1 MTAKDKIAKAE
12 NIVANHHEFF
22 APAVAALPKE
32 FIDDDPLLTACTNG
46 EAVKYGTQYVD
57 TLNVQQAVGLIVHE
71 ILHPLLDHILRLAT
85 QFEMN
90 PHIANV
96 GADYEINNY
105 IEIYNKEATF
115 PIVLPPEAFVDVDKY
130 KTLAAEVI
138 IRKLYEDNPLP
149 PPPPPPPPTN
159 PDGECDNPTDGKG
172 DQDGPEGDQDGPEGG
187 KEGGKEGGEGN
198 KEGKGSGNGQ
208 PQRQPYSAGE
218 FQPTKNPA
226 KAKEISEKWKEI
238 LSSSIQTA
246 KLRGKGGGKFI
257 QKLEELLEPPLDL
270 DALLDKYTT
279 EFCLSDESIRADK
292 RYLAYHDICITGM
305 EDEQHGTLV
314 FVKDTSGSI
323 NDDILKS
330 VVSIVQGAS
339 TKLRPRRLIV
349 IDVDAEVQ
357 HVEEFGPNDDIPAE
371 AKGRG
376 GTDFRPAFD
385 FIENNLEEA
394 RVIIYFTDGYGDFPE
409 EEPSIPTLWVTY
421 GLEDDGFPFGQ
432 VVNMNELI
440 DQAV

>member
-1 MTAKDKIAKAE
+1 MKAKDKIAKAK
-12 NIVANHHEFF
+12 NIIANHHDILM
-22 APAVAALPKE
+22 PALAAIE
-32 FIDDDPLLTACTNG
+32 DIIVDDPSLTACTNG
-46 EAVKYGTQYVD
+46 EQTRYGSQFVD
-57 TLNVQQAVGLIVHE
+57 TLNIQQTVGLIVHE
-71 ILHPLLDHILRLAT
+71 VLHPLLDHLTRLAT
-85 QFEMN
+85 QFQTDA
-90 PHIANV
+90 HLTNV
-96 GADYEINNY
+96 GADYEINNFVT
-105 IEIYNKEATF
+105 IYNEEATF
-115 PIVLPPEAFVDVDKY
+115 PIVLPPEAHVDVEKY
-130 KTLAAEVI
+130 GTLAAEVI
-138 IRKLYEDNPLP
+138 IRKLFEDTPK
-149 PPPPPPPPTN
+149 PPPPPPTNPN
-159 PDGECDNPTDGKG
+159 PDGECDNPTDG
-172 DQDGPEGDQDGPEGG
+172 EGDQDSP
-187 KEGGKEGGEGN
+187 KEGD

-208 PQRQPYSAGE
+208 PQRQPYSSGE
-218 FQPTKNPA
+218 FEPAKSSA
-226 KAKEISEKWKEI
+226 KAKELSDKWKEI
-238 LSSSIQTA
+238 LTSTIQTA

-257 QKLEELLEPPLDL
+257 EKLGELLEPPLDL

-323 NDDILKS
+323 NKDILES

-349 IDVDAEVQ
+349 MDVDAEVQ
-357 HVEEFGPNDDIPAE
+357 HVEEFGPHDEIPAE

-394 RVIIYFTDGYGDFPE
+394 RVVIYFTDGYGVFPE

>member
-1 MTAKDKIAKAE
+1 MTAKDKIAKAK
-12 NIVANHHEFF
+12 NVIANHHDILM
-22 APAVAALPKE
+22 PALAAIE
-32 FIDDDPLLTACTNG
+32 EIIVENDPLLTACTNG
-46 EAVKYGTQYVD
+46 EQTRYGAQYVD
-57 TLNVQQAVGLIVHE
+57 TLNIQQTVGLIVHE
-71 ILHPLLDHILRLAT
+71 VLHPLLGHLTRLAN
-85 QFEMN
+85 QFATD
-90 PHIANV
+90 PHLTNI
-96 GADYEINNY
+96 GADYEINNFVT
-105 IEIYNKEATF
+105 IYNEDAAF
-115 PIVLPPEAFVDVDKY
+115 PIVLPPDAYVDVEKY
-130 KTLAAEVI
+130 GTLAAEVI

-149 PPPPPPPPTN
+149 PPPPPPPPT
-159 PDGECDNPTDGKG
+159 D
-172 DQDGPEGDQDGPEGG
+172 PEGDQDGPEGDKEG
-187 KEGGKEGGEGN
+187 DKEGGRDN

-208 PQRQPYSAGE
+208 PQRQPYSSGE
-218 FQPTKNPA
+218 FEPAKTPA
-226 KAKEISEKWKEI
+226 KAKEISDKWKEI
-238 LSSSIQTA
+238 LSSTIQTA

-270 DALLDKYTT
+270 EALLDKYTT

>member
-1 MTAKDKIAKAE
+1 MPALAAIEEIIVE
-12 NIVANHHEFF
+12 N
-22 APAVAALPKE
+22 
-32 FIDDDPLLTACTNG
+32 DPLLTACTNG
-46 EAVKYGTQYVD
+46 EQTRYGAQYVD
-57 TLNVQQAVGLIVHE
+57 TLNIQQTVGLIVHE
-71 ILHPLLDHILRLAT
+71 VLHPLLGHLTRLAN
-85 QFEMN
+85 QFATD
-90 PHIANV
+90 PHLTNI
-96 GADYEINNY
+96 GADYEINNFVT
-105 IEIYNKEATF
+105 IYNEDAAF
-115 PIVLPPEAFVDVDKY
+115 PIVLPPDAYVDVEKY
-130 KTLAAEVI
+130 GTLAAEVI

-149 PPPPPPPPTN
+149 PPPPPPPPT
-159 PDGECDNPTDGKG
+159 D
-172 DQDGPEGDQDGPEGG
+172 PEGDQDGPEGDKEG
-187 KEGGKEGGEGN
+187 DKEGGRDGREGN

-208 PQRQPYSAGE
+208 PQRQPYSSGE
-218 FQPTKNPA
+218 FEPAKTPA
-226 KAKEISEKWKEI
+226 KAKEISDKWKEI
-238 LSSSIQTA
+238 LSSTIQTA

-270 DALLDKYTT
+270 EALLDKYTT

>member
-1 MTAKDKIAKAE
+1 MTAKDKIAKAK
-12 NIVANHHEFF
+12 NVIANHHDILMS
-22 APAVAALPKE
+22 ALAAIE
-32 FIDDDPLLTACTNG
+32 EIIVENDPLLTACTNG
-46 EAVKYGTQYVD
+46 EQTRYGAQYVD
-57 TLNVQQAVGLIVHE
+57 TLNIQQTVGLIVHE
-71 ILHPLLDHILRLAT
+71 VLHPLLGHLTRLAN
-85 QFEMN
+85 QFATD
-90 PHIANV
+90 PHLTNI
-96 GADYEINNY
+96 GADYEINNFVT
-105 IEIYNKEATF
+105 IYNEDAAF
-115 PIVLPPEAFVDVDKY
+115 PIVLPPDAYVDVEKY
-130 KTLAAEVI
+130 GTLAAEVI

-149 PPPPPPPPTN
+149 PPPPPPPPTD
-159 PDGECDNPTDGKG
+159 PEG
-172 DQDGPEGDQDGPEGG
+172 DQDGPEGDQDGPEGDKEG
-187 KEGGKEGGEGN
+187 DKEGGRDGREGN

-208 PQRQPYSAGE
+208 PQRQPYSSGE
-218 FQPTKNPA
+218 FEPAKTPA
-226 KAKEISEKWKEI
+226 KAKEISDKWKEI
-238 LSSSIQTA
+238 LSSTIQTA

-270 DALLDKYTT
+270 EALLDKYTT

>member
-1 MTAKDKIAKAE
+1 MTAKDKIAKAK
-12 NIVANHHEFF
+12 NVIANHHDILM
-22 APAVAALPKE
+22 PALAAIE
-32 FIDDDPLLTACTNG
+32 EIIVENDPLLTACTNG
-46 EAVKYGTQYVD
+46 EQTRYGAQYVD
-57 TLNVQQAVGLIVHE
+57 TLNIQQTVGLIVHE
-71 ILHPLLDHILRLAT
+71 VLHPLLGHLTRLAN
-85 QFEMN
+85 QFATD
-90 PHIANV
+90 PHLTNI
-96 GADYEINNY
+96 GADYEINNFVT
-105 IEIYNKEATF
+105 IYNEDAAF
-115 PIVLPPEAFVDVDKY
+115 PIVLPPDAYVDVEKY
-130 KTLAAEVI
+130 GTLAAEVI

-149 PPPPPPPPTN
+149 PPPPPPPPTD
-159 PDGECDNPTDGKG
+159 PEG
-172 DQDGPEGDQDGPEGG
+172 DQDGPEGDQDGPEGDKEG
-187 KEGGKEGGEGN
+187 DKEGGRDGREGN

-208 PQRQPYSAGE
+208 PQRQPYSSGE
-218 FQPTKNPA
+218 FEPAKTPA
-226 KAKEISEKWKEI
+226 KAKEISDKWKEI
-238 LSSSIQTA
+238 LSSTIQTA

-270 DALLDKYTT
+270 EALLDKYTT

-330 VVSIVQGAS
+330 VASIVQGAS

>member
-1 MTAKDKIAKAE
+1 MTAKDKIAKAK
-12 NIVANHHEFF
+12 NVIANHHDILM
-22 APAVAALPKE
+22 PALAAIE
-32 FIDDDPLLTACTNG
+32 EIIVENDPLLTACTNG
-46 EAVKYGTQYVD
+46 EQTRYGAQYVD
-57 TLNVQQAVGLIVHE
+57 TLNIQQTVGLIVHE
-71 ILHPLLDHILRLAT
+71 VLHPLLGHLTRLAN
-85 QFEMN
+85 QFATD
-90 PHIANV
+90 PHLTNI
-96 GADYEINNY
+96 GADYEINNFVT
-105 IEIYNKEATF
+105 IYNEDAAF
-115 PIVLPPEAFVDVDKY
+115 PIVLPPDAYVDVEKY
-130 KTLAAEVI
+130 GTLAAEVI

-149 PPPPPPPPTN
+149 PPPPPPPPTD
-159 PDGECDNPTDGKG
+159 PEG
-172 DQDGPEGDQDGPEGG
+172 DQDGPEGDQDGPEGDKEG
-187 KEGGKEGGEGN
+187 DKEGGTDGREGN

-208 PQRQPYSAGE
+208 PQRQPYSSGE
-218 FQPTKNPA
+218 FEPAKTPA
-226 KAKEISEKWKEI
+226 KAKEISDKWKEI
-238 LSSSIQTA
+238 LSSTIQTA

-270 DALLDKYTT
+270 EALLDKYTT

-330 VVSIVQGAS
+330 VASIVQGAS

>member
-1 MTAKDKIAKAE
+1 MTAKDKIAKAK
-12 NIVANHHEFF
+12 NVIANHHDILM
-22 APAVAALPKE
+22 PALAALE
-32 FIDDDPLLTACTNG
+32 DIIVENDPLLTACTNG
-46 EAVKYGTQYVD
+46 DQVRYGAQYVD
-57 TLNVQQAVGLIVHE
+57 TLNIQQTVGLIVHE
-71 ILHPLLDHILRLAT
+71 VLHPLLDHLTRLAN
-85 QFEMN
+85 QFATD
-90 PHIANV
+90 PHLTNI
-96 GADYEINNY
+96 GADYEINNFVT
-105 IEIYNKEATF
+105 IYNEDAAF
-115 PIVLPPEAFVDVDKY
+115 PIVLPPDAYVDVEKY
-130 KTLAAEVI
+130 GTLAAEVI

-149 PPPPPPPPTN
+149 PPPPPPPPTD
-159 PDGECDNPTDGKG
+159 PEG
-172 DQDGPEGDQDGPEGG
+172 DQDGPEGDQDGPEGDKEG
-187 KEGGKEGGEGN
+187 DKEGGRDGREGN

-208 PQRQPYSAGE
+208 PQRQPYSSGE
-218 FQPTKNPA
+218 FEPAKTPA
-226 KAKEISEKWKEI
+226 KAKEISDKWKEI
-238 LSSSIQTA
+238 LSSTIQTA

-270 DALLDKYTT
+270 EALLDKYTT

-314 FVKDTSGSI
+314 FVKDTSGSMED
-323 NDDILKS
+323 NILKS

>member
-1 MTAKDKIAKAE
+1 MTAKDKIAKAK
-12 NIVANHHEFF
+12 NVIANHHDILM
-22 APAVAALPKE
+22 PALAAIE
-32 FIDDDPLLTACTNG
+32 EIIVENDPLLTACTNG
-46 EAVKYGTQYVD
+46 EQTRYGAQYVD
-57 TLNVQQAVGLIVHE
+57 TLNIQQTVGLIVHE
-71 ILHPLLDHILRLAT
+71 VLHPLLGHLTRLAN
-85 QFEMN
+85 QFATD
-90 PHIANV
+90 PHLTNI
-96 GADYEINNY
+96 GADYEINNFVT
-105 IEIYNKEATF
+105 IYNEDAAF
-115 PIVLPPEAFVDVDKY
+115 PIVLPPDAYVDVEKY
-130 KTLAAEVI
+130 GTLAAEVI

-149 PPPPPPPPTN
+149 PPPPPPPPT
-159 PDGECDNPTDGKG
+159 D
-172 DQDGPEGDQDGPEGG
+172 PEGDQDGPEGDKEG
-187 KEGGKEGGEGN
+187 DKEGGRDGREGN

-208 PQRQPYSAGE
+208 PQRQPYSSGE
-218 FQPTKNPA
+218 FEPAKTPA
-226 KAKEISEKWKEI
+226 KAKEISDKWKEI
-238 LSSSIQTA
+238 LSSTIQTA

-270 DALLDKYTT
+270 EALLDKYTT